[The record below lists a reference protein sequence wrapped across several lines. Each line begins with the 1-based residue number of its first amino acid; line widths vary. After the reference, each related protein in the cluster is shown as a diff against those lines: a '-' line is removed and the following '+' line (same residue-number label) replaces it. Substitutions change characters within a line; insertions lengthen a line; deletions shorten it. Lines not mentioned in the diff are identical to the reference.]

1 MVPKVHVVKVYHM
14 CDMEQTGC
22 VAQNYS
28 LFIKAA
34 PDLFPGS
41 KMDRVTARHQVTKGT
56 RVAILY
62 MYFELSFEY
71 IKNLLH
77 NRNGMVGTIHRGN
90 SPAHI

>member
-1 MVPKVHVVKVYHM
+1 MVPKVHVVKIDHT

-22 VAQNYS
+22 IAQNYS
-28 LFIKAA
+28 LCRKAA
-34 PDLFPGS
+34 PDLLPGS
-41 KMDRVTARHQVTKGT
+41 KMGRVTARHQVTLGT

-62 MYFELSFEY
+62 MNFELSSEY